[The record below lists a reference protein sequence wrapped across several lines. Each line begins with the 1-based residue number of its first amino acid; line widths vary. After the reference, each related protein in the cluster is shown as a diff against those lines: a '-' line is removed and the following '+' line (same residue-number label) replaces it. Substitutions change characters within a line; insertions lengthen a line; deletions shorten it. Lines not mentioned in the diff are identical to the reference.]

1 MRVINFEF
9 LFQFS
14 FVSLCRIYQEQD
26 LSGTGSKKLR
36 KDITIQTQHLMSHRH
51 IRLFS

>member
-26 LSGTGSKKLR
+26 SKKLR